1 LARILLVDD
10 DKDHLKLF
18 TIVLEEQGHSVDAY
32 HDADTALSKFKPNYY
47 DLALLDYRMPD
58 LNGLEL
64 YGKIK
69 ENDSRMKCCII
80 TSTHEQFTEDE
91 DNPRR
96 PNNLTVIRKPISNA
110 ELLAEITSVLGPVG

>member
-1 LARILLVDD
+1 MARILLVDD

-32 HDADTALSKFKPNYY
+32 HDPDTALSKFKPNYY

-69 ENDSRMKCCII
+69 ENDGLQQCLQTRSI
-80 TSTHEQFTEDE
+80 TRCPYVNYF
-91 DNPRR
+91 
-96 PNNLTVIRKPISNA
+96 
-110 ELLAEITSVLGPVG
+110 

>member
-18 TIVLEEQGHSVDAY
+18 TIILEEQGHSVDGY
-32 HDADTALSKFKPNYY
+32 DDPDTALSKFKPEYY
-47 DLALLDYRMPD
+47 DLALLDYLMPD
-58 LNGLEL
+58 LNGLDL

-80 TSTHEQFTEDE
+80 TATHERFTDDE

-96 PNNLTVIRKPISNA
+96 PNNLSVIRKPIGNA
-110 ELLAEITSVLGPVG
+110 ELLTKINSILG